1 MILGHHQVLRFSAT
15 KRDGWAAQSHRSL
28 TFLHNYKRVYT
39 LSGSPWYPQAF
50 EVSAERHPGEAQD
63 RVTVTDLEGISQTA
77 QVTATTLYEA
87 VALGLAAV
95 RGHEWVA
102 GIPHGLATVRVS
114 VTSVAVEHAV
124 KVRDFTRWLERKGGS
139 PREVTDRD
147 RIRAI
152 LGLPHASG

>member
-1 MILGHHQVLRFSAT
+1 MNARAVAHSCVLSQFCGIA
-15 KRDGWAAQSHRSL
+15 GG
-28 TFLHNYKRVYT
+28 LHA
-39 LSGSPWYPQAF
+39 LSGPPCYPSAF
-50 EVSAERHPGEAQD
+50 EVSTEREAQD
-63 RVTVTDLEGISQTA
+63 RVTVTDLEGISHTA

>member
-1 MILGHHQVLRFSAT
+1 VPGPFGASWGDSERLQGA
-15 KRDGWAAQSHRSL
+15 
-28 TFLHNYKRVYT
+28 LHA
-39 LSGSPWYPQAF
+39 LSGPPCYPSAF
-50 EVSAERHPGEAQD
+50 EVSTERHPGEAQD
-63 RVTVTDLEGISQTA
+63 RVTVTDLEGISHTA